1 MKLQL
6 YGDNTQERIA
16 EVSKYAICLSVDFV
30 ENRGKGPFV
39 SILAVITCIYFVISC
54 HRLKEESCQFNKWL
68 IGCNVCIKV
77 VNM

>member
-30 ENRGKGPFV
+30 ENRGKGLTFFY
-39 SILAVITCIYFVISC
+39 T
-54 HRLKEESCQFNKWL
+54 LKP
-68 IGCNVCIKV
+68 V
-77 VNM
+77 

>member
-6 YGDNTQERIA
+6 VGDNTQERIA

-30 ENRGKGPFV
+30 ENRGKDPFV
-39 SILAVITCIYFVISC
+39 NILAVITCIHFVISC
-54 HRLKEESCQFNKWL
+54 DRLNDESCQINKWL
-68 IGCNVCIKV
+68 IVCNVCIKV

>member
-6 YGDNTQERIA
+6 VGDNTQERIA

-39 SILAVITCIYFVISC
+39 IILAVTTCIHFVI
-54 HRLKEESCQFNKWL
+54 
-68 IGCNVCIKV
+68 
-77 VNM
+77 